1 MSTDGAEAEKQ
12 LVVEGSCDIHKGD
25 DNALDL
31 PDTLGVK
38 RRAVFVFGS
47 KLRFCA
53 VENGLVLVR
62 EQLGFLGSWVTAP
75 TEDVAYVTV
84 HCEAARADT
93 GTVVPSNIDAGKLL
107 ASRIL
112 RDVVIFLEDGRG
124 MVGMLFSDIFNTKII
139 NY

>member
-93 GTVVPSNIDAGKLL
+93 GTVVPSDIDAGELL

>member
-1 MSTDGAEAEKQ
+1 M
-12 LVVEGSCDIHKGD
+12 
-25 DNALDL
+25 
-31 PDTLGVK
+31 
-38 RRAVFVFGS
+38 
-47 KLRFCA
+47 
-53 VENGLVLVR
+53 
-62 EQLGFLGSWVTAP
+62 P
-75 TEDVAYVTV
+75 TEDGLYVTV

-93 GTVVPSNIDAGKLL
+93 GAVVPSKIDAGELL